1 MRLAD
6 QLPPMAIGLK
16 FTAEKLG
23 IGSRE
28 LARATGMSLGS
39 VSKYL
44 NTGLL
49 PRKLDTQA
57 THEAVRKLCDA
68 KGASARQM
76 ARLFKPFIQKQD
88 FFAGAQWRAAK
99 EIEAD
104 ARTPAP
110 TYPPIHNHVE
120 KEDEAMLLQ
129 KQTLTQAARQH
140 FELFTNPFDGEVTSL
155 DEMFTNKEFG
165 YIREAC
171 WQAASHQ
178 RLVAIIGESGAGKTT
193 LLGDLEERIATER
206 KTINVIKP
214 SVLGMEDTPEK
225 GKPVRVAGIMDSII
239 YTLDSLAI
247 PKRTMEAKTRQLQR
261 MLEDGMKAGQ
271 QHLLV
276 IEEAHALPVS
286 TLKHLK
292 RLHELRMGRRP
303 LLGILL
309 LGQTELKAKLNPNRA
324 DVREVA
330 QRCEV
335 FELEPLDSDLRA
347 YLAFKLKLVNKK
359 LEDLMEANVVD
370 ALRERMVVAKS
381 DNRGKETR
389 TSMVY
394 PLAINNMITALLNQA
409 AELGQPKL
417 TNVLVME
424 F

>member
-1 MRLAD
+1 MRAPD
-6 QLPPMAIGLK
+6 QLPKMAIGLK
-16 FTAEKLG
+16 ATAEKLG
-23 IGSRE
+23 IGMRE
-28 LARATGMSLGS
+28 LAKATGMGLGS

-44 NTGLL
+44 NAGVL
-49 PRKLDTQA
+49 PRKLDR
-57 THEAVRKLCDA
+57 EAVEAVVCSICQAR
-68 KGASARQM
+68 GASARQM
-76 ARLFKPFIQKQD
+76 ARLFKPVIQKAD
-88 FFAGAQWRAAK
+88 FVGTKNRPSK
-99 EIEAD
+99 ETGAD
-104 ARTPAP
+104 ACATAP
-110 TYPPIHNHVE
+110 IYPPTNYHVE
-120 KEDEAMLLQ
+120 KEDDAMLLQ
-129 KQTLTQAARQH
+129 KQTLTQAARAH
-140 FELFTNPFDGEVTSL
+140 FALFANPFDGEVTSL
-155 DEMFTNKEFG
+155 EEMFSNKEFG

-239 YTLDSLAI
+239 YTLDSLAT

-303 LLGILL
+303 LMGILL

-335 FELEPLDSDLRA
+335 FELEPLDADLRA

-359 LEDLMEANVVD
+359 LEDLMDMDVVD
-370 ALRERMVVAKS
+370 ALRTRMVVAKS

-394 PLAINNMITALLNQA
+394 PLAINNMITALLNEA
-409 AELGQPKL
+409 AEIGQPKL
-417 TNVLVME
+417 TADLVKA